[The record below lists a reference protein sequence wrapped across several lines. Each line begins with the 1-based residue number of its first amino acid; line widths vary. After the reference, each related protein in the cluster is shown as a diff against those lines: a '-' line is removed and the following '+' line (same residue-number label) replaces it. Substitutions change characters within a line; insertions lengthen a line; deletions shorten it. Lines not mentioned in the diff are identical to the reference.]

1 MIQLK
6 ELKLLRLPIMFFI
19 VIVCMLL
26 YYNSKEKYQQT
37 EPSIEFLMKTYD
49 NIKWDPQ
56 TDKGTDKLFK
66 ATFKATFDQDQVQE
80 HTIAEQLC
88 EQSLNLPQDSSFNHL
103 KFGSYDR
110 NTSICRFS
118 SQSLEDSACAT

>member
-6 ELKLLRLPIMFFI
+6 ELKILRLPIMFFI

-26 YYNSKEKYQQT
+26 YYNSKENFKQT
-37 EPSIEFLMKTYD
+37 ENQPTFIMNTND
-49 NIKWDPQ
+49 NITWIPQ
-56 TDKGTDKLFK
+56 TDEVNDKLFK
-66 ATFKATFDQDQVQE
+66 AKFNQNQD
-80 HTIAEQLC
+80 HTIAEELC
-88 EQSLNLPQDSSFNHL
+88 EVSLNSPQDDSFKYL

-118 SQSLEDSACAT
+118 NTCLET

>member
-19 VIVCMLL
+19 VIVFMLL

-37 EPSIEFLMKTYD
+37 EPSIVFKMKTND
-49 NIKWDPQ
+49 NIRWDPQ
-56 TDKGTDKLFK
+56 TDEDTDKLFK
-66 ATFKATFDQDQVQE
+66 ADLDQDQD

-88 EQSLNLPQDSSFNHL
+88 EQSLNLSQDSSFNHL

-118 SQSLEDSACAT
+118 SKSLEDLACAT

>member
-19 VIVCMLL
+19 VIVFMLL
-26 YYNSKEKYQQT
+26 YYNSKEKYQT
-37 EPSIEFLMKTYD
+37 EPYNVVFKMEPNG
-49 NIKWDPQ
+49 NIKWTPQ
-56 TDKGTDKLFK
+56 TDEGTDKLFK
-66 ATFKATFDQDQVQE
+66 AKFDKDQD
-80 HTIAEQLC
+80 HTIAENLC
-88 EQSLNLPQDSSFNHL
+88 EQSLNLPQNSSFNHL